1 MIRVIPIV
9 LPAVYLIIFN
19 NAFNNTPFMKLGSIG
34 IGWGEAIYLGIPG
47 INPKLHYKCI
57 YWVRARADLKSQ
69 QEESS

>member
-34 IGWGEAIYLGIPG
+34 IGWGEEIHWGIPG
-47 INPKLHYKCI
+47 INPKLQLQMHILGQSKN
-57 YWVRARADLKSQ
+57 DLKSQ
-69 QEESS
+69 REESS